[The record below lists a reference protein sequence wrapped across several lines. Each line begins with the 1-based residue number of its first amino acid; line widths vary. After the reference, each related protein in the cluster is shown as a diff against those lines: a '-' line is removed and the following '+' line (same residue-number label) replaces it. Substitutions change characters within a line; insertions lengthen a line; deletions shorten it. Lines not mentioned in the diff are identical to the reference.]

1 MFSVQPTL
9 ELHPHQEFH
18 FADDTDSHGCCCCW
32 RSRSKK
38 PKEYYVNRKDELT
51 PMRNTTSKVEARIR
65 ANRRLAELVKS
76 KFQDTPI
83 EDNLLFDKLR
93 ERINYNFENERITE
107 DRLIEIIQ
115 AIRDIKSEISVG
127 EKSESHDAITIGM
140 SIEVNSNDGEVH
152 CSEQ

>member
-18 FADDTDSHGCCCCW
+18 FADHTDSGGCCCCW

-38 PKEYYVNRKDELT
+38 PKEYYVNHNAELT
-51 PMRNTTSKVEARIR
+51 PMRNTTSKVEARIV
-65 ANRRLAELVKS
+65 ANRRLAEIVKS
-76 KFQDTPI
+76 KFEDTPI

-93 ERINYNFENERITE
+93 ERINYKFERERITE

-115 AIRDIKSEISVG
+115 AIRDIKAELSSGESISE
-127 EKSESHDAITIGM
+127 
-140 SIEVNSNDGEVH
+140 
-152 CSEQ
+152 